1 MKFNLDRPPTAHIV
15 RSYTPGRI
23 RIGDRDFSDS
33 VIVTA
38 SALIERWRPR
48 RMAELAPV
56 DLEPV
61 LALQPEVLLIGS
73 GEHQVFPA
81 PELLAALYAARL
93 GFEIMATGA
102 ACRTYNVLVAE
113 GRAVA
118 AALMIE

>member
-1 MKFNLDRPPTAHIV
+1 MKFNLDRPATTHIV
-15 RSYTPGRI
+15 RSYTPGLI

-48 RMAELAPV
+48 RMAELAAV

-73 GEHQVFPA
+73 GERQVFPA

>member
-1 MKFNLDRPPTAHIV
+1 MADL
-15 RSYTPGRI
+15 
-23 RIGDRDFSDS
+23 
-33 VIVTA
+33 
-38 SALIERWRPR
+38 SA
-48 RMAELAPV
+48 A

-61 LALQPEVLLIGS
+61 LALRPEVLLIGS
-73 GEHQVFPA
+73 GERQAFPA

-113 GRAVA
+113 GREVA

>member
-1 MKFNLDRPPTAHIV
+1 V
-15 RSYTPGRI
+15 RSYTPGLI
-23 RIGDRDFSDS
+23 CIGDRDFSDS

-48 RMAELAPV
+48 RMPNSRPSISSPCWPAAGSPADRVRRAPG
-56 DLEPV
+56 L
-61 LALQPEVLLIGS
+61 S
-73 GEHQVFPA
+73 A

-118 AALMIE
+118 ARLMIE

>member
-1 MKFNLDRPPTAHIV
+1 MKFNLDRPATAHIV